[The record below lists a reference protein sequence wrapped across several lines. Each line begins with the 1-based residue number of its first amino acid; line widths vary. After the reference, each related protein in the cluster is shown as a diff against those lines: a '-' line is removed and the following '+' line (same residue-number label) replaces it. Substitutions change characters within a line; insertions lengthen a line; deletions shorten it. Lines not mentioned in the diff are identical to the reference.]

1 MNDTT
6 AALNA
11 QRLQWEMM
19 TTAQKRQRV
28 QNAIVDVID
37 YARRLRQAERRRVR
51 TCLAAQPRQVR
62 YDPV

>member
-1 MNDTT
+1 
-6 AALNA
+6 
-11 QRLQWEMM
+11 
-19 TTAQKRQRV
+19 V

-51 TCLAAQPRQVR
+51 TRLAAQPRQVR